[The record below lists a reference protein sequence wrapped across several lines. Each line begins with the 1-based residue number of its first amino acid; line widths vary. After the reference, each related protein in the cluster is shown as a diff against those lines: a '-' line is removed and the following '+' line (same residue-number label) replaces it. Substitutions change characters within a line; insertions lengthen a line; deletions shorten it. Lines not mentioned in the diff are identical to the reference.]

1 MVFQA
6 TLKNYITCC
15 GEGDHSGVQFLQK
28 YFLNFGVFIRG
39 FFLLF

>member
-6 TLKNYITCC
+6 TLKNDITCC

-39 FFLLF
+39 FFLLC

>member
-15 GEGDHSGVQFLQK
+15 GDHSGAQFLQK

-39 FFLLF
+39 FFLLC